1 MKSNSTKE
9 TVKVLIFPETKSRTQ
24 ITFPINDCQ
33 IGIEKYEHGTQ
44 TIYKAR
50 VKNCDGFHKYWYII
64 LLPSGSVRV
73 EWDAFYSYNP
83 KYVKTLTSNDKD
95 TYSIILNNSAL
106 KHDGITIRKFNF
118 HISHRLMDSSPD
130 DIAAIYSLIF
140 EI

>member
-1 MKSNSTKE
+1 MQVFIHPK
-9 TVKVLIFPETKSRTQ
+9 TKSRTQ

-50 VKNCDGFHKYWYII
+50 VKNCDGLEKRWHIN
-64 LLPSGSVRV
+64 LLPSGSVNVKYDRR
-73 EWDAFYSYNP
+73 FSKNP

-106 KHDGITIRKFNF
+106 KHDGIIIREF
-118 HISHRLMDSSPD
+118 HFYVSFWTPSPD
-130 DIAAIYSLIF
+130 DIATVYKWTYDI
-140 EI
+140 